1 MVVHAISMR
10 FLEAKHLKTIMDIAF
25 LHLWSG
31 LIGEFSSKR
40 LTPAARASYDSGV
53 CLNRLFDF
61 PADLPTMSTPNS
73 ALPVR
78 SLTPATPA
86 ASESASSRSA
96 FWPAAHAD
104 DPRGRLAVN
113 AIRIFADKGYA
124 NASTREIC
132 AAANVNVAAIHYYF
146 GDKAGLY
153 RAVFLSPVREL
164 VNAGIEASRED
175 MPLEQAMR
183 GLYQTFIRLIAS
195 QGEAEQLMRLHMRE
209 MLEPSGLIGDALPE
223 IIAPHHHALV
233 RVICRALDLPEPDV
247 DVQRLVFSVMGMI
260 NIYCTDQAILKSL
273 APDVLAAPDAFDIL
287 VDRLTDYACALVE
300 YEKQRRNKPSI
311 QQKQGKPST

>member
-1 MVVHAISMR
+1 M
-10 FLEAKHLKTIMDIAF
+10 
-25 LHLWSG
+25 
-31 LIGEFSSKR
+31 
-40 LTPAARASYDSGV
+40 
-53 CLNRLFDF
+53 
-61 PADLPTMSTPNS
+61 
-73 ALPVR
+73 PVSHSNAPVQ
-78 SLTPATPA
+78 SLAPA
-86 ASESASSRSA
+86 ASTSPVGASTPPA
-96 FWPAAHAD
+96 FWPSANAD
-104 DPRGRLAVN
+104 DPRARLSMA

-153 RAVFLSPVREL
+153 RTVFLSPVREL
-164 VNAGIEASRED
+164 INAGVEASRED

-223 IIAPHHHALV
+223 IIAPHHNALV
-233 RVICRALDLPEPDV
+233 RVICRALDLPAPDV

-273 APDVLAAPDAFDIL
+273 APDVLAAPDALDTL
-287 VDRLTDYACALVE
+287 VDRLTGYACALVE
-300 YEKQRRNKPSI
+300 YEKQRRKKTAI
-311 QQKQGKPST
+311 

>member
-1 MVVHAISMR
+1 MP
-10 FLEAKHLKTIMDIAF
+10 
-25 LHLWSG
+25 
-31 LIGEFSSKR
+31 SS
-40 LTPAARASYDSGV
+40 TPAVSLAPLTGSEAAAGARATA
-53 CLNRLFDF
+53 
-61 PADLPTMSTPNS
+61 P
-73 ALPVR
+73 
-78 SLTPATPA
+78 
-86 ASESASSRSA
+86 SA
-96 FWPAAHAD
+96 FWPSTHAD
-104 DPRGRLAVN
+104 DPRTRLFLT

-164 VNAGIEASRED
+164 VNAGVEASRED

-223 IIAPHHHALV
+223 IIAPHHNALV
-233 RVICRALDLPEPDV
+233 RVICRALDLPAPDV

-300 YEKQRRNKPSI
+300 YEKQRRKKIAANNK
-311 QQKQGKPST
+311 